1 MEKYVKDGITF
12 YKCISTIGHKFL
24 VASKNGYDMI
34 GETEQEIIEKY
45 ERLGV

>member
-1 MEKYVKDGITF
+1 MEKYAKNGITF
-12 YKCISTIGHKFL
+12 YKCISITGHKFL
-24 VASKNGYDMI
+24 VANKNGYDII